1 MQLKKIWG
9 GLNRFFSKGEPLQAN
24 LELAFFLPQ
33 GLFFS
38 LSFRTKNMAAAKQK
52 SKAENNSEPLSRPV
66 SDEAILKVAKEVV
79 VKFIEV
85 GQLSPTK
92 FDETFQG
99 IYKTVHDAVRS

>member
-1 MQLKKIWG
+1 
-9 GLNRFFSKGEPLQAN
+9 
-24 LELAFFLPQ
+24 
-33 GLFFS
+33 
-38 LSFRTKNMAAAKQK
+38 MAAAKQK
-52 SKAENNSEPLSRPV
+52 TKIETEIEQTLRPV

-92 FDETFQG
+92 FDETFLG